1 MQKSKDSLQNKLSLL
16 IESSRKKEDKL
27 QQERDDLVREV
38 QQIKKQLGAAT
49 TEYKKKLGSFLAAQ
63 EAIDKIFN
71 KNVQYRNDFS
81 IVRFPQ
87 PKKRDDMGSDPFQ

>member
-87 PKKRDDMGSDPFQ
+87 PKKRDDMGSDSFQ